1 MLEKGAAPTM
11 VRIRVLDVD
20 GDAAD
25 VQAVLD
31 RLRGVVAARADRAD
45 GAVDDALQLTP
56 GATAPGGLGESNAE
70 AIIPGDIPPGPGE
83 TPESSPAR
91 SSPPAASAPA
101 AAAATDIEELSL
113 ADDVGVRFE
122 SGPPATIRIHRKG
135 RGRHMHEFVVPDE
148 ASAPPAHPVAA
159 SCAHE
164 LRGAPCPE
172 RRTFRLV

>member
-1 MLEKGAAPTM
+1 MALPGQRITDRELLVETTGMSAGVLVVLVGGDVEIEGPRGGTDHGFAGGKG
-11 VRIRVLDVD
+11 
-20 GDAAD
+20 
-25 VQAVLD
+25 
-31 RLRGVVAARADRAD
+31 
-45 GAVDDALQLTP
+45 
-56 GATAPGGLGESNAE
+56 
-70 AIIPGDIPPGPGE
+70 
-83 TPESSPAR
+83 PE
-91 SSPPAASAPA
+91 
-101 AAAATDIEELSL
+101 
-113 ADDVGVRFE
+113 DVGVRFE